1 MLKNCYIMIL
11 CFIWIVINMICLK
24 SLKYVYVYII
34 LEISI
39 EVLMGDFFMEYFK
52 INDVKFCLVSCILVV
67 FE

>member
-11 CFIWIVINMICLK
+11 CFIWIVVNMICLK

-39 EVLMGDFFMEYFK
+39 EVLMGDYFMDYYL
-52 INDVKFCLVSCILVV
+52 NCILKLMMCNFVW
-67 FE
+67 

>member
-11 CFIWIVINMICLK
+11 CFIWIVVNMICLK

-39 EVLMGDFFMEYFK
+39 EVLMGDYFMDYYL
-52 INDVKFCLVSCILVV
+52 NCILELMMCNFVW
-67 FE
+67 